1 MSVKYEVLT
10 NRIVA
15 ALEQGVRPWT
25 KEWKGNGGLTRQLR
39 STGEAYRGVN
49 ALNLWIAA
57 QDRGFKSPYWLT
69 YKAAQALG
77 AQVIKGAKSESVF
90 YTSTFTKTEDNGDD
104 RVIPFLKASAVF
116 NADEIEGLPAH
127 FYPSNQPIV
136 TVPHLTR
143 HEASEAF
150 LKASGADIRHG
161 GDRAFYIH
169 KPDYIQLPDFEAFF
183 TSEAYYSTAFHELAH
198 WTGAAH
204 RLDRTKGKIFGD
216 PAYAF
221 EELVAELSAAY
232 LCADLGIAAEPR
244 EDHAAYISHWI
255 KALKSDNRAIFKA
268 AALAEKA
275 VEFLLRGGKAE
286 ALPEAA

>member
-275 VEFLLRGGKAE
+275 VEFLHRGGKAE

>member
-10 NRIVA
+10 NRIIT

-25 KEWKGNGGLTRQLR
+25 KEWKGNGALTRQLR

-49 ALNLWIAA
+49 ALNLWVAA
-57 QDRGFKSPYWLT
+57 QERGFRSPYWLT

-90 YTSTFTKTEDNGDD
+90 YTSTFTKTEDSGDD

-127 FYPSNQPIV
+127 FYPSNQPVV
-136 TVPHLTR
+136 TVQHSTR

-150 LKASGADIRHG
+150 LQASGADIRHG
-161 GDRAFYIH
+161 GDRAFYAG
-169 KPDYIQLPDFEAFF
+169 KADFIQLPDFEAFF
-183 TSEAYYSTAFHELAH
+183 TSDSYYSTAFHELAH
-198 WTGAAH
+198 WTGAAS
-204 RLDRTKGKIFGD
+204 RLDRTKGKVFGD
-216 PAYAF
+216 TAYAF
-221 EELVAELSAAY
+221 EELVAERAAAY
-232 LCADLGIAAEPR
+232 LCADLGISAEPR
-244 EDHAAYISHWI
+244 EDHAAYISCWI
-255 KALKSDNRAIFKA
+255 KALKSDSRAIFKA

-275 VEFLLRGGKAE
+275 VDFLHKRGNVEQIAE
-286 ALPEAA
+286 AA